1 MISRAMAVAAA
12 GLLAI
17 WLLLTDGDAA
27 SLIIGLPA
35 IAGALML
42 FHALKRRTSPALS
55 LRALL
60 KFIPYFLLESLRGG
74 WAVAI
79 ATLSPRMRLNPLYID
94 YRIGLQNARSRL
106 FFTNCVS
113 LLPGTLATHLDGRQL
128 RVHVLDEQTDPQ
140 SDLARLEARVG
151 AMFPDKTTAT
161 GIDHA

>member
-1 MISRAMAVAAA
+1 MFTPATAVAASA
-12 GLLAI
+12 LLGI
-17 WLLLTDGDAA
+17 WLLLADGDAA
-27 SLIIGLPA
+27 SLVIGLPA
-35 IAGALML
+35 IAGALL
-42 FHALKRRTSPALS
+42 LAQRVRSRKASAVS
-55 LRALL
+55 LRGAL
-60 KFIPYFLLESLRGG
+60 KFIPYFLMQSLRGG
-74 WAVAI
+74 WAVAM
-79 ATLSPRMRLNPLYID
+79 ATLSPRMRLAPFFID

-151 AMFPDKTTAT
+151 AMFPDRTTAT